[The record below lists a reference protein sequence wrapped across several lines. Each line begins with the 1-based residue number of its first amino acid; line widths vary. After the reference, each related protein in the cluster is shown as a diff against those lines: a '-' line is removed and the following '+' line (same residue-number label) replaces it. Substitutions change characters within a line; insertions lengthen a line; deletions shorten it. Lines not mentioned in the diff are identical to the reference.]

1 MITFEQEKKIYKN
14 IIGVDEVGRGPLA
27 GPVIAVALF
36 ANNNFEIEG
45 INDSKKISKKNRE
58 LFFKTIINNCNYSV
72 GVASVLEIDKLNIL
86 HASLLAMKRAVDPF
100 KLTNNTILVDG
111 PYSFDK
117 SKKNIIPKIKGD
129 QKFPSIAAA
138 SIIAKVLRDNL
149 MNLLSKKY
157 PNYGWEKNAGYGT
170 QEHLLNIK
178 KFGVTSFHRQSFA
191 PIHKILSSK

>member
-1 MITFEQEKKIYKN
+1 MNKRKKYIKYYS
-14 IIGVDEVGRGPLA
+14 VDEVGRGPLA

-36 ANNNFEIEG
+36 AKHNFEIEG

-117 SKKNIIPKIKGD
+117 SKKILFPKLRVIKN
-129 QKFPSIAAA
+129 S
-138 SIIAKVLRDNL
+138 
-149 MNLLSKKY
+149 LL
-157 PNYGWEKNAGYGT
+157 
-170 QEHLLNIK
+170 
-178 KFGVTSFHRQSFA
+178 
-191 PIHKILSSK
+191 